1 MSHDQIIASLEK
13 HAINYKRREHAAV
26 RTVADVKA
34 IIPEFLEMMVKTIAF
49 RIKNGEYFLAAARG
63 ADRIDYKKLAQI
75 FGAPR
80 RDVRTLS
87 PDELSDELEMV
98 VGGVT
103 PVPIRDGLR
112 IIVDSRVAEMETI
125 SVGGG
130 LPTVTLE
137 LQPSELAT
145 MPWVE
150 FRPITKDE
158 S

>member
-1 MSHDQIIASLEK
+1 MSHEQIIASLEK
-13 HAINYKRREHAAV
+13 HGVNYKLREHAAV

-34 IIPEFLEMMVKTIAF
+34 IIPEYLEMMVKTIAF
-49 RIKNGEYFLAAARG
+49 RIKGGDYFLAAAMG

-80 RDVRTLS
+80 RNVRTLS
-87 PDELSDELEMV
+87 PDELRDQLDMV

-112 IIVDSRVAEMETI
+112 VIVDSKVAEMAII

-130 LPTVTLE
+130 VPTMTLE
-137 LQPSELAT
+137 LVPSDLAT
-145 MPWVE
+145 MPFVE
-150 FRPITKDE
+150 FRPITK
-158 S
+158 